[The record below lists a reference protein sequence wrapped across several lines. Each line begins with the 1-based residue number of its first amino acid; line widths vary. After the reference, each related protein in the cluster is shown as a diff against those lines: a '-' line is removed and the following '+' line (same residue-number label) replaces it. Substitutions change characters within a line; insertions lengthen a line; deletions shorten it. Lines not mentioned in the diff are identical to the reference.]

1 MSYAWRSILKGIELL
16 NEGSSSVWE
25 MGKLSIVGRIHGFL
39 ESGTGCPSL
48 EGEMQLLQLLLNSLI
63 PSHVKSAYKLHRRLL
78 QLHSKEPMG
87 ESSAPEEGFSWYNI
101 WNSPCPPNIKTFLWR
116 IAHNSLPV
124 NWNIQRRGMDVDPVC
139 PVCKRLNEDGGHLF
153 FRCKEVKRLWN
164 ELELKDLDLRVK
176 LLDCEDAKQ
185 VLSVL
190 LHQNVKI
197 KLKTIAL
204 MWTWWKTR
212 NKTNAEGGVRNLG
225 QVKAQILRLANEYEE
240 AFVKKANKNTS
251 QVSKWKHQKL
261 RMGLYCKKC

>member
-1 MSYAWRSILKGIELL
+1 MDDFYSWFYDPKGVF
-16 NEGSSSVWE
+16 S
-25 MGKLSIVGRIHGFL
+25 
-39 ESGTGCPSL
+39 
-48 EGEMQLLQLLLNSLI
+48 
-63 PSHVKSAYKLHRRLL
+63 VKSAYKLHRRLL

-261 RMGLYCKKC
+261 RTGLYCKKC

>member
-1 MSYAWRSILKGIELL
+1 MTFIPGFMIQKGSFQSNPPTSSISGCRNFTAK
-16 NEGSSSVWE
+16 SPWE
-25 MGKLSIVGRIHGFL
+25 
-39 ESGTGCPSL
+39 
-48 EGEMQLLQLLLNSLI
+48 
-63 PSHVKSAYKLHRRLL
+63 SHVLPKRALT
-78 QLHSKEPMG
+78 
-87 ESSAPEEGFSWYNI
+87 NI
-101 WNSPCPPNIKTFLWR
+101 WYSPCPPNIKTFLWR